1 MEDRKNIIAEYIRC
15 YNAFD
20 IRGMTRGMHDD
31 IVFENKVDGEVDVRT
46 EGLDAF
52 IRQAELAKE
61 YFTER
66 KQTIQSWY
74 FDESSYSHYSVSI
87 SYGAFV
93 AATIAFVAVI
103 GAIVVMYAAIRRHR
117 ANSRIHYGLLIPVAE
132 HINYGAT
139 EEHADL
145 EVEKHNGEDDS
156 F

>member
-15 YNAFD
+15 YNEFD
-20 IRGMTRGMHDD
+20 IRGMTRDMHDD

-74 FDESSYSHYSVSI
+74 FDETK
-87 SYGAFV
+87 V
-93 AATIAFVAVI
+93 AI
-103 GAIVVMYAAIRRHR
+103 
-117 ANSRIHYGLLIPVAE
+117 NIHYHATLAVNLPNGLE
-132 HINYGAT
+132 QGD
-139 EEHADL
+139 DL
-145 EVEKHNGEDDS
+145 ELHGTSIFEFRDGKIISLTDMS
-156 F
+156 